1 MMTEPGSDVGAT
13 KAGEGLDIGFWF
25 PRPDRG
31 ARLAEALRARGHAV
45 TIYHSLPIP
54 GDQANVVEVPYSLPE
69 GVGILQQTT
78 HQVYYTS
85 RSLVPVVQLF
95 VSRVLASKPYVYT
108 INGAPWAYYHEA
120 PSASLVGRLK
130 PFAYP
135 YALRLSLWGASSV
148 VANSRFL
155 ADAIAS
161 QFRWVARKVT
171 TIHNG
176 FDLAPAEAGEGH
188 PDAWPVDGTRVL
200 SVVTTNF
207 ERKTDGVVL
216 LLRAFQKLSERRP
229 DATLLVA
236 AKCDRPQVMAPVWEC
251 LEGLSCADR
260 VRVELNRTDVPDLL
274 AAADLFLYATPNDSS
289 DSLPRVLLEAQAAG
303 VPTVATDT
311 TGCSEVI
318 VDGETGRLA
327 PYDDEAVAS
336 AALEM
341 LEDPDAAQRMASE
354 GQRTIHSRF
363 KWEDMAE
370 AYERLF
376 LRAVAG
382 RVNAPSGTGGQ

>member
-1 MMTEPGSDVGAT
+1 MTEPGGNGGAPRT
-13 KAGEGLDIGFWF
+13 GEGLNIGFWF

-54 GDQANVVEVPYSLPE
+54 GDQTHVVEVPYSLPE

-78 HQVYYTS
+78 HDVFYTS
-85 RSLVPVVQLF
+85 RSLVPVLQLF
-95 VSRVLASKPYVYT
+95 ASRVLTSRPYVYT

-120 PSASLVGRLK
+120 TSASVMGRLT

-135 YALRLSLWGASSV
+135 WALRLSLMGASSV

-155 ADAIAS
+155 ADTIAS
-161 QFRWVARKVT
+161 RFPWTARKVT
-171 TIHNG
+171 AIHNG
-176 FDLAPAEAGEGH
+176 FDLAPAEAGAGH
-188 PDAWPVDGTRVL
+188 PDAWPAGDTRVL

-216 LLRAFQKLSERRP
+216 LLRAFQRLSEHRP
-229 DATLLVA
+229 EATLLVA
-236 AKCDRPQVMAPVWEC
+236 AKCDRPHVMAPVWEC
-251 LEGLSCADR
+251 LERLPCADR

-311 TGCSEVI
+311 TGCGEVI

-327 PYDDEAVAS
+327 EYDADAVAS
-336 AALEM
+336 AALEL
-341 LEDPDAAQRMASE
+341 LEDPDAAQRMAAE
-354 GQRTIHSRF
+354 GQRTVHARF
-363 KWEDMAE
+363 RWEDMAE

-376 LRAVAG
+376 LKAVAG
-382 RVNAPSGTGGQ
+382 RANAPHGTGGQ